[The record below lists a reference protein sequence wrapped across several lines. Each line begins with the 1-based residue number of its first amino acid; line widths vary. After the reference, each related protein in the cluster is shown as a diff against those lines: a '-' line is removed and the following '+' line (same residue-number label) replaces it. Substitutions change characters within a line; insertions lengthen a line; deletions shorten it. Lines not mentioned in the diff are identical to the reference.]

1 MSTRNPAAVDPQSG
15 YQAGSQAG
23 PLEPTS
29 PVTEDWT
36 PRAMKFKMIRR
47 LMLTDWYFHRR
58 VLLAYIGGGAVS
70 LALVAW
76 GGEVGFYAGFV
87 LFVTVLIGLGI
98 HLPFSTVVEERK
110 QQTLTFVM
118 SLPISIT
125 EYTAAKLLSNLLL
138 FLFPWLTLLACT
150 ATVIASREGMP
161 NGLIPFATLLLV
173 EIFAGS
179 CLILGTALVSE
190 SIAWTVGAMIF
201 SNLFFHAF
209 LYTVAHLPGI
219 AERLEGQSAAWSST
233 EILVLVGELAVIGL
247 ILGSTF
253 VLQARKTDF
262 L

>member
-1 MSTRNPAAVDPQSG
+1 VGAQPGPFDSTISSSDAINPK
-15 YQAGSQAG
+15 
-23 PLEPTS
+23 
-29 PVTEDWT
+29 
-36 PRAMKFKMIRR
+36 AMGAKMIRR
-47 LMLTDWYFHRR
+47 LVLTDWYFHRHA
-58 VLLAYIGGGAVS
+58 LAGYMVGGAVS

-118 SLPISIT
+118 SLPVSII

-138 FLFPWLTLLACT
+138 FLVPWLTLLAGT
-150 ATVIASREGMP
+150 AAVIASREAIP

-173 EIFAGS
+173 EILAGA
-179 CLILGTALVSE
+179 CLILGAALVSE
-190 SIAWTVGAMIF
+190 SVAWTVGTMIF

-209 LYTVAHLPGI
+209 LYGVSNLPGI
-219 AERLEGQSAAWSST
+219 EEHLQKPSAAWSST
-233 EILVLVGELAVIGL
+233 EILVLIVEFVVIGL
-247 ILGSTF
+247 ILGTTF